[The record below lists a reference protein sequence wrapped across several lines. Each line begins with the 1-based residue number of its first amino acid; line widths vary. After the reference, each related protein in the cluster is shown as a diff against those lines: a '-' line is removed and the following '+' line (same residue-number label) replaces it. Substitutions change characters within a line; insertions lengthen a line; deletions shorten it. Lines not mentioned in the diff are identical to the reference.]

1 MMRSRALIVSLL
13 ALMLLAGCASPV
25 TIEAGWMDG
34 PEVNDPS
41 LVDASYRVST
51 RPGLTEADRS
61 RPVVIGVHGF
71 TASTFE
77 WREFRDHAETTSP
90 VLVSLVLLGG
100 HGRTLDEFRASS
112 WKDWGEPIMVE
123 YRALVAQGFTNISL
137 AGSSTA
143 GALILEQLA
152 SRRFDDVA
160 PPQHI
165 FLIDPIVVATDK
177 SLSLI
182 PLLKHLV
189 SNVVSEGTAEE
200 ASHWY
205 TNRPT
210 VALAQ
215 LNTVIGRVRSQ
226 LASGVVLPA
235 GTRAKVYKTDRD
247 PTADPVSALLIYRGL
262 RTSDGRTVAVQ
273 MLPSKLHVFT
283 RLLGRDP
290 ATVTDADRRRQMD
303 AFQEMIQRVSE

>member
-1 MMRSRALIVSLL
+1 MRTRALSVLL
-13 ALMLLAGCASPV
+13 AALVLLGGCDSPV
-25 TIEAGWMDG
+25 TVEAGWLDG

-41 LVDASYRVST
+41 LTDPSFRVST
-51 RPGLTEADRS
+51 RPGLTSTDRS

-77 WREFRDHAETTSP
+77 WQEFRDHAESSSP

-100 HGRTLDEFRASS
+100 HGRSLDEFRASS
-112 WKDWGEPIMVE
+112 WRDWGEPILVE
-123 YRALVAQGFTNISL
+123 YRALAAQGYTNISL

-143 GALILEQLA
+143 GALMLEQLA
-152 SRRFDDVA
+152 SGRFEEL
-160 PPQHI
+160 PPPRHI

-182 PLLKHLV
+182 PLLKYLV
-189 SNVVSEGTAEE
+189 SNVVSEGTTEE

-210 VALAQ
+210 EALAQ
-215 LNTVIGRVRSQ
+215 LNALIGGVRTH
-226 LASGVVLPA
+226 LARGIVLPA
-235 GTRAKVYKTDRD
+235 GTRAKVYKTAED

-262 RTSDGRTVAVQ
+262 RTSDGHKVEVQ

-283 RLLGRDP
+283 RLLARDP
-290 ATVTDADRRRQMD
+290 ATVSDADRRRQIE
-303 AFQEMIQRVSE
+303 AFMEMVQRVSQ